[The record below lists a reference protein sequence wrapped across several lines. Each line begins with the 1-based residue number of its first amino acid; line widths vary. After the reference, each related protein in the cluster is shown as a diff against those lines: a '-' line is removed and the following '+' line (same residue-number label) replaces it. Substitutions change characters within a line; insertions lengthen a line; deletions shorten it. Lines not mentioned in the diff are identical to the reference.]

1 LHATGKVI
9 RDLQTRLSTYSAYH
23 FSLFSLLDEHFVTD
37 SYASDDSS
45 LGESSHGVSALEML
59 QASDR
64 AASSIQRQFR
74 KLLSRRASAVSSATG
89 VNDHRIG
96 ATGIG
101 IGMAALGFAAV
112 QMDMFDSMDDTESS
126 DEDENDII
134 EAGAATSSLS
144 PIGGKPVDGEK
155 PDITETTDHEDD
167 EDSTEYSEKEGADK
181 ENEKEQTH
189 RSGKYLWGVVAVA
202 GTFIGA
208 AILSSMTTPVD
219 EDDVIAL
226 AAFAKGGTGVG
237 GGGGGG
243 GGAGATVGAGAG
255 AGGGGTAAGGG
266 GGEGT
271 TGSTS
276 AQ

>member
-1 LHATGKVI
+1 VQITF
-9 RDLQTRLSTYSAYH
+9 RS
-23 FSLFSLLDEHFVTD
+23 FSLRDEHFVTD

-45 LGESSHGVSALEML
+45 LGELSHGVSALEML

-74 KLLSRRASAVSSATG
+74 KSLSRRASAASIATS
-89 VNDHRIG
+89 VNDYRVG
-96 ATGIG
+96 TTGIV
-101 IGMAALGFAAV
+101 IGMVALGFAAV
-112 QMDMFDSMDDTESS
+112 QMDLSDIMEDTESS
-126 DEDENDII
+126 DEDENEII
-134 EAGAATSSLS
+134 EAGAAASSLS

-167 EDSTEYSEKEGADK
+167 EDSTEYSEKVGADK

-189 RSGKYLWGVVAVA
+189 RSGKFLWGVVAVA

-226 AAFAKGGTGVG
+226 AAFAKGGAGAG

-243 GGAGATVGAGAG
+243 GGTGATVGAGGG

-266 GGEGT
+266 GEGGGGGGGGT
-271 TGSTS
+271 AGSSS